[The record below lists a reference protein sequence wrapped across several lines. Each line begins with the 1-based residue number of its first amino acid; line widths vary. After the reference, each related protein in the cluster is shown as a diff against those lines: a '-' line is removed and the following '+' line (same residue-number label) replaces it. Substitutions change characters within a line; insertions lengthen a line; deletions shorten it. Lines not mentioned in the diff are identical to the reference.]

1 MHKIVSAHE
10 NWETALAPRIILGL
24 WHPRFIKH
32 AKEHMPYCTRS
43 YIGGSPYIA
52 RKYFWEHCGA
62 FSMWFAGLA
71 TVDGQ
76 RFIRECKAGN
86 KHLMVWTVN
95 ERAQM
100 MEVSSRSKLSSRQGV
115 RSDVGRLFTVCEVAC
130 ERCVDGPYEDV
141 VGVARGAAE

>member
-10 NWETALAPRIILGL
+10 NWETVLAPRIILGL

-100 MEVSSRSKLSSRQGV
+100 MEVGSTLFMPSRQGL
-115 RSDVGRLFTVCEVAC
+115 RSDVRRLFTVREVAC
-130 ERCVDGPYEDV
+130 ERCVDGPHEDV
-141 VGVARGAAE
+141 VGVARRAAE

>member
-1 MHKIVSAHE
+1 MHKIVSSHDK
-10 NWETALAPRIILGL
+10 WEALLAPRIILGL

-43 YIGGSPYIA
+43 YIGGSPFIA
-52 RKYFWEHCGA
+52 RKYFWQHCGA

-76 RFIRECKAGN
+76 RFIRECKAEK

-100 MEVSSRSKLSSRQGV
+100 MEVG
-115 RSDVGRLFTVCEVAC
+115 VAC
-130 ERCVDGPYEDV
+130 CLFLDQLRAGC
-141 VGVARGAAE
+141 